1 MRGHTFRHYG
11 HGGRRNRGFTLIE
24 LMLVV
29 IIIGIIVSIAVPRMA
44 GRTERARIVAARASI
59 SALTAALDAFEI
71 DVGRFPTTEEGLQAL
86 VMRPSSLPPEVT
98 WTGPYMREVPF
109 DPWNRP
115 FAYKYPG
122 DLGVDYDL
130 VSIGMDGQA
139 GTGDDISN
147 YRKRDEQ

>member
-1 MRGHTFRHYG
+1 MRGQDFRPDG
-11 HGGRRNRGFTLIE
+11 HGKRRDPGFTLIE

-59 SALTAALDAFEI
+59 SALTAALDALEI
-71 DVGRFPTTEEGLQAL
+71 DVGRFPTTEEGLPAL
-86 VMRPSSLPPEVT
+86 VVRPSSLPPEAT
-98 WTGPYMREVPF
+98 WNGPYMREIPL

-115 FAYKYPG
+115 LVYKYPG

-130 VSIGMDGQA
+130 VSLGADGQA